1 MGAPRLTTSLRVTWR
16 VHRFLLRISGGRV
29 GRRVGGM
36 DVLELTTVGR
46 RTGEPRTVA
55 LYTVE
60 DGGRAVDAASHVGAA
75 RHPVWWLTLRSNPAA
90 VVRRHG
96 RRTSV
101 RARVAEGD
109 ERQRLWA
116 ALVAANPDYAE
127 YAERTTRRIPV
138 VVLEPA

>member
-1 MGAPRLTTSLRVTWR
+1 
-16 VHRFLLRISGGRV
+16 
-29 GRRVGGM
+29 M

-60 DGGRAVDAASHVGAA
+60 DGGRAVVAASHVGED
-75 RHPVWWLTLRSNPAA
+75 RDPVWWLNLRSNPDAE
-90 VVRRHG
+90 VRRHG
-96 RRTSV
+96 RRTRV
-101 RARVAEGD
+101 RAREAEGD
-109 ERQRLWA
+109 ERERLWA